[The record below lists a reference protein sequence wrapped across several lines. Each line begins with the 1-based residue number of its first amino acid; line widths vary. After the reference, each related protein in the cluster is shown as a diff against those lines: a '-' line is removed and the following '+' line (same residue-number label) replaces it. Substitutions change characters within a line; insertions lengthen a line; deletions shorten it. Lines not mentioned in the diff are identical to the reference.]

1 MKFRFDF
8 VLEAWIR
15 CLEVEAAS
23 EEEAM
28 NIFNSMSVTELFDEG
43 SVKDFALRSVDK
55 ELIEETLRV
64 RVFNIKKDSISEGV
78 LPEEIIFD
86 VTVDLDC
93 CQDEEIALEA
103 ELIYQLDCC
112 VDSFDYEI
120 LERR

>member
-15 CLEVEAAS
+15 CLEVEASS

-28 NIFNSMSVTELFDEG
+28 DIFNSMSITEMLEEG
-43 SVKDFALRSVDK
+43 YVKDFELRSVDK
-55 ELIEETLRV
+55 DLIEETLRV
-64 RVFNIKKDSISEGV
+64 RVFNIKKDAISEGV
-78 LPEEIIFD
+78 LPEEIILD

-93 CQDEEIALEA
+93 CQDEEIAIEA

-112 VDSFDYEI
+112 VDSFEYEI